1 MSTNLRPG
9 RPSLVNRWIHDHL
22 HDFTVENIDKLPK
35 IPLTE
40 RSLSDL
46 EMIGTGVFSPLTGFV
61 GHEDWKS
68 ILDTM
73 RLKDG
78 TPWPIPISLPVSET
92 SADKIDVGKPAA
104 LTDTVGNIFGIIEV
118 TEIYQPDKVQEAS
131 AVYRTTD
138 VAHPGVQK
146 LMESGPLYVAGPIL
160 LVNRIR
166 RKAFAEFYFD
176 PKEVREEFDRRN
188 WRTIVGFQTRNPI
201 HRAHEYIQKSALE
214 IVDGLFLNPLVGET
228 KADDIPASVRM
239 RSYQALLAHY
249 YPKDRVFLGVY
260 PAAMRYA
267 GPREAILHALARR
280 NYGCTHFV
288 VGRDH
293 AGVGNY
299 YGTYDAQKIFDH
311 FDVGEL
317 GITPLFFEN
326 SFYCEKC
333 DGMASDKTCSHE
345 PHFRHILSGTKVRQ
359 LLRNGQRPSSKF
371 TRPEV
376 ADILIDGLANNE

>member
-1 MSTNLRPG
+1 MTTNLRSG
-9 RPSLVNRWIHDHL
+9 RPPLVNRWIYDQL
-22 HDFTVENIDKLPK
+22 HDFSSENIGKLPK
-35 IPLTE
+35 IPLTD

-61 GHEDWKS
+61 GYDDWKN
-68 ILDTM
+68 ILDNM

-78 TPWPIPISLPVSET
+78 TPWPIPVSLPVTE
-92 SADKIDVGKPAA
+92 AIGEKIVVGKPVA
-104 LTDTVGNIFGIIEV
+104 LTDTHGTIYGVMEV
-118 TEIYQPDKVQEAS
+118 TEVYQPDKAQEAM
-131 AVYRTTD
+131 AVYRTAD
-138 VAHPGVQK
+138 VAHPGVKK
-146 LMESGPLYVAGPIL
+146 LMESGSLYVAGPIY
-160 LVNRIR
+160 LVNRVQR
-166 RKAFAEFYFD
+166 SAFAEFYFD

-228 KADDIPASVRM
+228 KSDDIPASVRM
-239 RSYQALLAHY
+239 RSYQVLLSHY

-267 GPREAILHALARR
+267 GPREAILHAIARR

-293 AGVGNY
+293 AGVGDY

-311 FDVGEL
+311 FDTHEL
-317 GITPLFFEN
+317 GITPLFYEN

-345 PHFRHILSGTKVRQ
+345 PHHRHILSGTKVRQ
-359 LLRNGQRPSSKF
+359 LLRSGERPSSKF

-376 ADILIDGLANNE
+376 ADILIEGLAGTE